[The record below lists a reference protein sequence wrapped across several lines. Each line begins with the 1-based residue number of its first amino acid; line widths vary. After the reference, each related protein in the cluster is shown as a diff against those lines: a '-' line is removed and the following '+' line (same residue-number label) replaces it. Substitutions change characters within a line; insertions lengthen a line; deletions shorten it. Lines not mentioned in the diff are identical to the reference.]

1 VGNAISAAKQIT
13 EQKNLVIL
21 HDAATLSEEHKHPNI
36 AKILPRRTG
45 IEYHPAAVA
54 VPEAP
59 VNDSLHMPS
68 SPLLE
73 INSIWKYYGGT
84 AALRD
89 VSASLQAGEILALMG
104 HNGAGKSTLVK
115 ILAGSMRQD
124 SGEIKVDGKALPGGV
139 REARAAGIA
148 VIYQDLSLF
157 PKLTV
162 AENIAGEPTGRFNY
176 SLRAA
181 KRAAAASL
189 LRVEERSPLLAC
201 LDRNVEDLP
210 LAMRQRVAIAR
221 ALAHDSR
228 ILILDEPTAALSLQ
242 DTDHLLSYLR
252 KLASSGVGVL
262 FVSHRLSDVRRI
274 ADRFLVLRD
283 GAVALSAT
291 PAELGGNELARAMF
305 GESASDE
312 NHAAEPDRTSEP
324 QSKDGLQDMLTVRN
338 ATRHGEFSNISV
350 TLRAGEIAV
359 LTGLTGSG
367 RTEFAES
374 LVGLRRLD
382 GGELQVVGKPL
393 SFSSPRNAMRHGL
406 VYVPEDRLRAGLFA
420 RHSTA
425 ENLVGATEHL
435 RAQFGFLGKEISRA
449 AAGISDFAIRCQ
461 GPDSTLETLSGGNQQ
476 KVLLA
481 RWHMAGARVL
491 ILDEPT
497 AGVDVSAKAEI
508 HKRLREWAAA
518 GAALLVISSETDE
531 VLDLADRI
539 MVFHAGNLVLDGPRT
554 EISREQ
560 LMATMLHGNALPQQ
574 APTQERGEA

>member
-1 VGNAISAAKQIT
+1 M
-13 EQKNLVIL
+13 
-21 HDAATLSEEHKHPNI
+21 SEEHALRNI
-36 AKILPRRTG
+36 AKILPRGTV
-45 IEYHPAAVA
+45 IEYHPAAVE
-54 VPEAP
+54 VPEFP
-59 VNDSLHMPS
+59 VSDSLHMPS
-68 SPLLE
+68 SSLLE
-73 INSIWKYYGGT
+73 INGIWKYYGGT

-115 ILAGSMRQD
+115 ILAGSTRQD
-124 SGEIKVDGKALPGGV
+124 SGEIKVEGKTLQGGV

-162 AENIAGEPTGRFNY
+162 AENIAGEPTGQFSY

-189 LRVEERSPLLAC
+189 ERVETNSPLLAC

-221 ALAHDSR
+221 ALIYDSR

-242 DTDHLLSYLR
+242 DTDHLLAYLR
-252 KLASSGVGVL
+252 NLADSGVGVL

-274 ADRFLVLRD
+274 ADRYLVLRD
-283 GAVALSAT
+283 GSVTLSAT
-291 PAELGGNELARAMF
+291 PAELSGNALARAMF
-305 GESASDE
+305 GDAEE
-312 NHAAEPDRTSEP
+312 NDPAKPDRAAGQMRTNAP
-324 QSKDGLQDMLTVRN
+324 QNVLTVRN
-338 ATRHGEFSNISV
+338 ATRRGEFKNISV

-359 LTGLTGSG
+359 LTGLTGAG

-374 LVGLRRLD
+374 LVGLRRFD
-382 GGELQVVGKPL
+382 GGELHVDGKL
-393 SFSSPRNAMRHGL
+393 VSFSSPRSAMRHGL
-406 VYVPEDRLRAGLFA
+406 VYVPEDRLRSGLFV
-420 RHSTA
+420 RRTTE

-435 RAQFGFLGKEISRA
+435 RARFGFLRKETSRA
-449 AAGISDFAIRCQ
+449 ATGISDFAIRCQ

-508 HKRLREWAAA
+508 HNRLREWAAA

-531 VLDLADRI
+531 VLDVADRI
-539 MVFHAGNLVLDGPRT
+539 LVFHAGNLVLDSLRT
-554 EISREQ
+554 ETNREQ
-560 LMATMLHGNALPQQ
+560 LMAAMLHGGALTEQLPKQ
-574 APTQERGEA
+574 TQGEV